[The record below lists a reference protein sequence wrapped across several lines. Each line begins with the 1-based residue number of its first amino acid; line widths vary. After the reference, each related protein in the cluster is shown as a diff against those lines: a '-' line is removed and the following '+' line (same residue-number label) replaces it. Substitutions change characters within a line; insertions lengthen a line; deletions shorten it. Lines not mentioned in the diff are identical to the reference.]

1 MTQIVENFNMNL
13 LLTLRSSLK
22 NISASDKPP
31 KWVFFG
37 KKKSNKEVFGDSH
50 RTARIELLSQLAV
63 NTRMCVISSK
73 LTIKTPDRRQLH
85 CFGVFIDNF

>member
-1 MTQIVENFNMNL
+1 MTETVENFNMNL

-37 KKKSNKEVFGDSH
+37 KKKKN
-50 RTARIELLSQLAV
+50 ARIELLSQLAV
-63 NTRMCVISSK
+63 NTRMCEISSK
-73 LTIKTPDRRQLH
+73 LTIKTPDRCQLH
-85 CFGVFIDNF
+85 CFDVFIDNF

>member
-1 MTQIVENFNMNL
+1 MTETVEKFNMNL

-37 KKKSNKEVFGDSH
+37 KKK
-50 RTARIELLSQLAV
+50 RMLELNFFPSWQL
-63 NTRMCVISSK
+63 TPECVK
-73 LTIKTPDRRQLH
+73 LVPS
-85 CFGVFIDNF
+85 

>member
-37 KKKSNKEVFGDSH
+37 KKKVTRKFLEIPTGLL
-50 RTARIELLSQLAV
+50 ELNFFPSWQL
-63 NTRMCVISSK
+63 TPECV
-73 LTIKTPDRRQLH
+73 
-85 CFGVFIDNF
+85 